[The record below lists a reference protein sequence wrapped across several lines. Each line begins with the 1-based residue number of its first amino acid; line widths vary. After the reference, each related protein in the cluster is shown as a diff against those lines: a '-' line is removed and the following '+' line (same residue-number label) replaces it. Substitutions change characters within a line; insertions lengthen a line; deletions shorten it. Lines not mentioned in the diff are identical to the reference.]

1 MFLTKFFFV
10 SKSSEIYAK
19 IFLSSAV
26 FEKEGWGGGEGR
38 SLSRTENRYP
48 GQGPIFFLVVD
59 TLENPD
65 LSPVNC
71 KNNQSQLKN

>member
-1 MFLTKFFFV
+1 MFLTKKNFV
-10 SKSSEIYAK
+10 LKSSEIYAK

-26 FEKEGWGGGEGR
+26 FEKEGWGEGR
-38 SLSRTENRYP
+38 SLSRTENRYL